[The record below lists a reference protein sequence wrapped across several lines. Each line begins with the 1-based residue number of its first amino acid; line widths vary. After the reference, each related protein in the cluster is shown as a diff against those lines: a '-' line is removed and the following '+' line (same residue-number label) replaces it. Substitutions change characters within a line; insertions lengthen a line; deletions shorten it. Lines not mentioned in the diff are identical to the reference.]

1 MSNLDSF
8 FTAVTLP
15 SMSEVASALIASLNN
30 EHSSAHEVS
39 AIISKDPALTAN
51 LLRVANSAQFGLTR
65 GVSTLDDAI
74 ALVGLSRVR
83 ALAMSA
89 CLTAAFPKLP
99 GLDRDTFWQSSTAC
113 AGYAQW
119 LARGVGVDTQVAWLT
134 GMMLRLGEVLMGQ
147 VDPEAVQHIEQ
158 LPMQAGD
165 RWKRELQFIGFTEGQ
180 ITAELARRWN
190 FPLQMVQGLQR
201 SHEPLVEQAYSRLGA
216 VLYLAYLLS
225 EMPATDQNGLESLPV
240 EVLDSLKLDVDW
252 MAATLPARDSFI
264 SVMPTLVHN

>member
-1 MSNLDSF
+1 MHSLDAF
-8 FTAVTLP
+8 FTTVTLP
-15 SMSEVASALIASLNN
+15 TMSEVAAALIASLSN
-30 EHSSAHEVS
+30 ENPTAHEVS
-39 AIISKDPALTAN
+39 AIIDKDPALSAN

-89 CLTAAFPKLP
+89 CLTAAFPTLP
-99 GLDRDTFWQSSTAC
+99 GLDRDTFWRSCTTC

-134 GMMLRLGEVLMGQ
+134 GMMLRLGEVLIGQ
-147 VDPEAVQHIEQ
+147 VDLQAIEHIEQ
-158 LPMQAGD
+158 QPMQPGD
-165 RWKRELQFIGFTEGQ
+165 RWKRELQWVGFTEGQ

-190 FPLQMVQGLQR
+190 FPFQMVQALQR

-216 VLYLAYLLS
+216 VLYLSYLLS
-225 EMPATDQNGLESLPV
+225 EMPVTDHDALESLPV
-240 EVLDSLKLDVDW
+240 EVLDSLRLDFDW
-252 MAATLPARDSFI
+252 MVATLPQRESFVGI
-264 SVMPTLVHN
+264 AAEAA